1 MTAALLLIAA
11 LALAGIVKSARRE
24 PTPVERFARQM
35 RDLGNV
41 AGLTD
46 MQADRLLDEVRLLG
60 RGPYDWNEV
69 GL

>member
-24 PTPVERFARQM
+24 PTPVERHAALM
-35 RDLGNV
+35 GNLGRV

-46 MQADRLLDEVRLLG
+46 MQADRLLGEVRLLG
-60 RGPYDWNEV
+60 RGAYDWEAE